1 MLNEI
6 VPEWARHFPPIHIFL
21 SMMTLIS
28 YVLYVVQGVKSL
40 ACPYGIA
47 LSPDDSTVYVDLV
60 SCNIQY
66 MRWHLSTLLIIFLH
80 GYLQVRL

>member
-1 MLNEI
+1 MGK
-6 VPEWARHFPPIHIFL
+6 AFSSHTHIFVNDD
-21 SMMTLIS
+21 MIS

-66 MRWHLSTLLIIFLH
+66 MRWHLSCIYGTLLIMFLVLH